1 MFIDYTEITCHAG
14 KGGAGMISFR
24 REKFVPKGG
33 PNGGDG
39 GNGGHIIVKVDRN
52 LHTLHD
58 IRYNRI
64 YKAKNGAPGGSNQ
77 KTGKDGENVVIP
89 VPPGTIIRD
98 KSNNN
103 VIADLLDHD
112 NEVVLCQG
120 GKGGNG
126 NQHYK
131 TSTNQTPRYAQPG
144 LPGESGSFEFEL
156 KVLADVGLV
165 GFPNAGKS
173 TFLAAV
179 SAAKPKIADYPFTT
193 LIPNL
198 GIVRYA
204 DFKTFV
210 MADIPGLIEGASGG
224 KGLGHTFLKHVERN
238 RILVFLIDT
247 NEAEPETIYKTLLD
261 ELKKYNPA
269 LLDKPRLVIRSKID
283 TSSEEIDAIWQHAS
297 FPYKTMSS
305 VTGEGVKDVIM
316 YIAKILETDTKNS

>member
-1 MFIDYTEITCHAG
+1 
-14 KGGAGMISFR
+14 MISFR